1 MDAPI
6 LEILETA
13 LEECRLTQVNS
24 TCFADNVEFYAPGY
38 PAMEAEGRAAEYD
51 PELLLR
57 RLMD

>member
-13 LEECRLTQVNS
+13 LEERRMTRVDS
-24 TCFADNVEFYAPGY
+24 TRFADDVEFYAPGY
-38 PAMEAEGRAAEYD
+38 LAMESEGRAAEYD